1 LPFLT
6 GFYRNFTGYTWDFN
20 RPFSGRTG
28 PVGFFNRPDRTGL
41 AFFNR
46 PDRTGLAFFNR
57 PDRTGLAFFNR
68 PHRTGLAFFNR
79 FQLWLRRILK

>member
-28 PVGFFNRPDRTGL
+28 PVGFFNRPDQTGL
-41 AFFNR
+41 AFFNQ
-46 PDRTGLAFFNR
+46 
-57 PDRTGLAFFNR
+57 
-68 PHRTGLAFFNR
+68 
-79 FQLWLRRILK
+79 FQLCYT